1 MEKTLQKILY
11 AEDDPDIQE
20 VTLLALESLG
30 DFIVATC
37 DSGEQVVELAQSFK
51 PDLVLMD
58 VMMPKVDGPTALQF
72 LHDTKGFEKTPV
84 IFITAKAMGNEI
96 QLFKDMGALDV
107 ISKPYDPMT
116 LCDDINTIWLDW
128 CARASNQ

>member
-1 MEKTLQKILY
+1 MSDAKVHIMVVDDQPANLLLILRVLEEKFKVTCVESGQACLDGMEQDT
-11 AEDDPDIQE
+11 
-20 VTLLALESLG
+20 
-30 DFIVATC
+30 
-37 DSGEQVVELAQSFK
+37 